1 MTAIRCP
8 HSRAQAAP
16 EETRINRRTPHAPSM
31 NPTMLDKEKPMRT
44 LEELQPLVQRSADN
58 PDIVRQYREAVGS
71 EDRVRATALIDA
83 ITEFAQSIDPTVTH
97 VEGVR
102 ITVGLMKMV
111 GHLGKLSEGSISD
124 C

>member
-1 MTAIRCP
+1 M
-8 HSRAQAAP
+8 H
-16 EETRINRRTPHAPSM
+16 
-31 NPTMLDKEKPMRT
+31 T

-58 PDIVRQYREAVGS
+58 PAIMRQYREAVGS

-97 VEGVR
+97 VEGAR

-111 GHLGKLSEGSISD
+111 GHLGKLGDGSISD

>member
-1 MTAIRCP
+1 
-8 HSRAQAAP
+8 
-16 EETRINRRTPHAPSM
+16 
-31 NPTMLDKEKPMRT
+31 MRT

-58 PDIVRQYREAVGS
+58 PNIMRQYREAVGS

-111 GHLGKLSEGSISD
+111 GHLGKLGEGSISD

>member
-1 MTAIRCP
+1 
-8 HSRAQAAP
+8 
-16 EETRINRRTPHAPSM
+16 
-31 NPTMLDKEKPMRT
+31 MRT

-58 PDIVRQYREAVGS
+58 PAIMRQYREAVGT

-111 GHLGKLSEGSISD
+111 GHLGKLGDGSISD